1 MLFDSSDPRLVRGSV
16 LNRRSMRIV
25 TGVKLFAIY
34 CTLCEETNQ
43 QFGSSAAAFKIKTSL
58 HNRD

>member
-16 LNRRSMRIV
+16 VTRRGMRNV

-34 CTLCEETNQ
+34 CTVCEETEQ
-43 QFGSSAAAFKIKTSL
+43 QF
-58 HNRD
+58 